1 MKQIKKYIKH
11 GIRLIIEADANPVTI
26 IIRLSKKQLLNVL
39 DHLLPDE
46 EIKESA

>member
-1 MKQIKKYIKH
+1 MKRIKKYLKH
-11 GIRLIIEADANPVTI
+11 GIRLVIEADGNPVTI

-46 EIKESA
+46 EPKEIT